1 MGRIFRIGKRARM
14 TGTLAAAAL
23 LQAAPAQAQYMPHL
37 DPNLYIFATMGYG
50 GGVSPC
56 MTGTP
61 MADARIAEARAPSL
75 AAMQAYFAA
84 AQGGKPKSAAF
95 HLDKKTK
102 WRDGGPVVG
111 YLDIDGQSDPLA
123 AAGHVLEAE
132 PLLFYRGGSGA
143 TALGQWAVL
152 GADGQIAGVYT
163 GFFARAKKQ
172 WKLRELTLF
181 GAEEIV
187 KPIAQYCV
195 APGDVM
201 EHRLTSTRNWRDSA
215 EKSVKEAEVKHAA
228 AGAKLAAAERAI
240 AENPRSSGAAKA
252 LRDAKDAERKWA
264 KLLEKRKETF
274 VEAVGKSTEAERD
287 AADLARLTGKARDA
301 RAFRDGADAEAAES
315 GGE

>member
-1 MGRIFRIGKRARM
+1 MGKSFRLWTAALSM
-14 TGTLAAAAL
+14 AAAS
-23 LQAAPAQAQYMPHL
+23 QAAPVQAQYMPHL
-37 DPNLYIFATMGYG
+37 DPNLYILATMGYG

-61 MADARIAEARAPSL
+61 MADAKIAEARAPSL
-75 AAMQAYFAA
+75 ATMQAYFAA

-111 YLDIDGQSDPLA
+111 PLDIDRQSDPLA
-123 AAGHVLEAE
+123 AAGHILEAE
-132 PLLFYRGGSGA
+132 PLRFYRGGTGA

-181 GAEEIV
+181 AAEEMV
-187 KPIAQYCV
+187 EPIAQYCV
-195 APGDVM
+195 TPGDVM
-201 EHRLTSTRNWRDSA
+201 EHRLTSTKNWKDSA
-215 EKSVKEAEVKHAA
+215 DKSVKEAEGKHAA
-228 AGAKLAAAERAI
+228 AATKRAAAERAV

-264 KLLEKRKETF
+264 KLLEKRQENRS
-274 VEAVGKSTEAERD
+274 EAGKKSAEAQRD
-287 AADLARLTGKARDA
+287 AADLDRLTGKARDA
-301 RAFRDGADAEAAES
+301 RAFREGADADAAES